1 MGKQARL
8 RMEAIAFA
16 LAQAKET
23 HIVLGRML
31 SKEIGAVIK
40 TPQTIYLAANGSAK
54 EANQ

>member
-1 MGKQARL
+1 MA
-8 RMEAIAFA
+8 EIEFA

-23 HIVLGRML
+23 HIVLGQML

-40 TPQTIYLAANGSAK
+40 THQTIYLAANGSAK

>member
-1 MGKQARL
+1 MAV
-8 RMEAIAFA
+8 IAFA

-23 HIVLGRML
+23 HIALGRML
-31 SKEIGAVIK
+31 LKATGAVTL